1 VKLLS
6 EAVAETPLTL
16 NVRRHNTEGRLKL
29 MKKGHVSVA
38 SKDVAFYYPGPF
50 WYSAAWVKNLLL
62 FFDGI
67 ALLVP
72 TYMKNRPSVLE
83 PEMAISLT
91 KAGLLHILEPEVL
104 VDKQATEQLAMSL
117 TDIITSIIR

>member
-1 VKLLS
+1 MKLLS

-72 TYMKNRPSVLE
+72 TYMKNRPSD
-83 PEMAISLT
+83 
-91 KAGLLHILEPEVL
+91 AGREYVGLIPCGKRVRPNHIFN
-104 VDKQATEQLAMSL
+104 AM
-117 TDIITSIIR
+117 RAGAGCGWR